1 MRQIRAF
8 PPAQVFKLL
17 YRASVAAL
25 STSTHTR
32 SRADPLR
39 SHGSTMDAHAADAG
53 GADPPRPRAPSR
65 ATPCVRV
72 PRLEAASP
80 GGARALPS
88 ADATPTPP
96 RSALDIDGTACATQ
110 RFLEEVD
117 EALDGVKATLRR
129 DLGAVLSSLDELG
142 EASAA
147 FARETRAKTCDFEKT
162 IEAHDRY
169 AKELRDILGG

>member
-1 MRQIRAF
+1 MSMATAAPPAPAF
-8 PPAQVFKLL
+8 PLFHPVMEQ
-17 YRASVAAL
+17 
-25 STSTHTR
+25 
-32 SRADPLR
+32 
-39 SHGSTMDAHAADAG
+39 
-53 GADPPRPRAPSR
+53 PPVQQPQSMV
-65 ATPCVRV
+65 PC
-72 PRLEAASP
+72 
-80 GGARALPS
+80 ALPMPWPGAQAS
-88 ADATPTPP
+88 APYARPFVMPQQSRPVPVVPAMPLVPVDSATPP

-147 FARETRAKTCDFEKT
+147 FARETRAKTRDFEKT

>member
-1 MRQIRAF
+1 M
-8 PPAQVFKLL
+8 
-17 YRASVAAL
+17 YW
-25 STSTHTR
+25 
-32 SRADPLR
+32 
-39 SHGSTMDAHAADAG
+39 
-53 GADPPRPRAPSR
+53 
-65 ATPCVRV
+65 
-72 PRLEAASP
+72 
-80 GGARALPS
+80 
-88 ADATPTPP
+88 
-96 RSALDIDGTACATQ
+96 TQ